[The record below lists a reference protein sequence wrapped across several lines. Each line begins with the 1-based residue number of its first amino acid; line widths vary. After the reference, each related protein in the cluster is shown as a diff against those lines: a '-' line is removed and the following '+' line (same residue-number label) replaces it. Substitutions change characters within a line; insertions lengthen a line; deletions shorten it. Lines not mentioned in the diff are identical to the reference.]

1 MGKGKVDSKE
11 VRSVR
16 LLFIEGEMMHVM
28 KAEKEEVGVH
38 HALCD
43 RQGEDLQT
51 EVKAPGQWLNAA
63 YTRTD
68 APRRVLQQWRTFSLK
83 LLFSSTRWVPSGDHQ
98 ITEIGVISGEKF
110 ARIVRIIMI
119 KNSLPG

>member
-51 EVKAPGQWLNAA
+51 EVKHLGSGSTQR
-63 YTRTD
+63 TREQM
-68 APRRVLQQWRTFSLK
+68 LQGEYYSSGG
-83 LLFSSTRWVPSGDHQ
+83 LFP
-98 ITEIGVISGEKF
+98 
-110 ARIVRIIMI
+110 
-119 KNSLPG
+119 